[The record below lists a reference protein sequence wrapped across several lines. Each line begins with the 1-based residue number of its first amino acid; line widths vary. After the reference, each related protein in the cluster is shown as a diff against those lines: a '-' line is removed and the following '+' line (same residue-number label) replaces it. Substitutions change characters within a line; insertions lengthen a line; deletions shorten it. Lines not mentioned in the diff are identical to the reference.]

1 MQQLLTPGQ
10 SKPLDLRTADGA
22 LVLTVQV
29 DRHHEGVSIT
39 ALHHS
44 ALDRTFTNDRLDE
57 GRTYLQF
64 LYDEARKGTQVFLIE
79 AQAGALTSAAAVLDQ
94 AEQDMVDGIRAN
106 MDAMQPKPVDVSDIV
121 QGDGYQAERKKAREQ
136 AARFATRSQVHLQ
149 PPTEAELGRIRAH
162 VHGIVTCAPGQ
173 NWTLLRAIVRRNL
186 GDIHE
191 VHGRHVIAS
200 VRLNARGLQLAGEQI
215 GAAA

>member
-10 SKPLDLRTADGA
+10 SKPLDLRTADGS

-39 ALHHS
+39 ALHHP
-44 ALDRTFTNDRLDE
+44 ALDRTFTNDRLGE
-57 GRTYLQF
+57 GRAYLQF

-79 AQAGALTSAAAVLDQ
+79 AQAGALTSAVAVLDQ
-94 AEQDMVDGIRAN
+94 AEQAMIEGIRAN
-106 MDAMQPKPVDVSDIV
+106 MDAMQPQPVTVPDLD
-121 QGDGYQAERKKAREQ
+121 QGEGYAERRKAREQ

-173 NWTLLRAIVRRNL
+173 SWTLLRAIVRRNL

-200 VRLNARGLQLAGEQI
+200 VRLNQRGLQLAGEQI